1 MNKNILIIKNITH
14 ENPGLISE
22 LLNQYKI
29 KYDIIDL
36 SQKIKFPDLQKY
48 GLILIL
54 GGPDSANDKSEKI
67 LRELDFIK
75 LALKKNIPIFGICLG
90 LQLLVKANGGDV
102 YKNPTEEIGFKINEK
117 WFKIMLTDEGKTDA
131 IFNNIEVVFIVFQLH
146 GETVGLNERIKL
158 LGTGELCKNQI
169 IKVGN
174 YNYGFQFHFEL
185 TDKLLMYWISAVPEL
200 MDIDTNQLLKDYNQ
214 IKREYFNRGKDIF
227 LNYLKLLHFI

>member
-1 MNKNILIIKNITH
+1 MNKNVLIILNIAH

-36 SQKIKFPDLQKY
+36 SQKIEFPHVKKY

-75 LALKKNIPIFGICLG
+75 LAIKKNIPIFGICLG
-90 LQLLVKANGGDV
+90 LQLLVKASGGDV
-102 YKNPTEEIGFKINEK
+102 NKNPTEEIGFKMNNK
-117 WFKIMLTDEGKTDA
+117 WFKIKLTDVGKRDV
-131 IFNNIEVVFIVFQLH
+131 IFNNIGDNFIVFQLH

-158 LGTGELCKNQI
+158 LGTGDFCKNQV
-169 IKVGN
+169 IKIGN
-174 YNYGFQFHFEL
+174 YHYGFQFHFEV
-185 TDKLLMYWISAVPEL
+185 TDNLLLDWISTAPEL
-200 MDIDTNQLLKDYNQ
+200 KNIDTNQLLIDYNQ
-214 IKREYFNRGKDIF
+214 IKREYFNRGKDLF
-227 LNYLKLLHFI
+227 LNYLKIIRFI